1 MTTWSFSRLKSFETC
16 PKQFY
21 HVTVLG
27 EYPVVQ
33 TDAMTYGTAMHKAA
47 EDYIKENKP
56 LPDEF
61 MYVKGTLDELLGIRG
76 TKLTEQRLGLTRDL
90 KPCGFKDKDVWFR
103 GIVDLAIVDTL
114 GERAWIVDYKTGKSA
129 KYADKG
135 QLELMALSIFKKF
148 PDVKHINAAL
158 LFVVCNEMI
167 EAEYKIEN
175 SFDLWGKWLK
185 KYARMEKAYETDVWN
200 PRPSGLC
207 YHHCP
212 VLECVHNGRN

>member
-47 EDYIKENKP
+47 EDYIGEGKP

-61 MYVKGTLDELLGIRG
+61 MYVKGTLDELRAFRG

-103 GIVDLAIVDTL
+103 GIVDLAIIDTL

-158 LFVVCNEMI
+158 LFVVSNEMI

-175 SFDLWGKWLK
+175 SLDLWGKWLK

>member
-21 HVTVLG
+21 HVTVLN

-33 TDAMTYGTAMHKAA
+33 TDAMAYGTAMHKAA
-47 EDYIKENKP
+47 EDYVGENKP

-61 MYVKGTLDELLGIRG
+61 MFVKGTLDELLDIRG

-114 GERAWIVDYKTGKSA
+114 GERAWIVDYKTGKST

-148 PDVKHINAAL
+148 PDIKHINAAL
-158 LFVVCNEMI
+158 LFVVANEMI
-167 EAEYKIEN
+167 EAEYKIES

>member
-47 EDYIKENKP
+47 EDYIGEGKP

-61 MYVKGTLDELLGIRG
+61 MYVKGTLDELRAFRG

-158 LFVVCNEMI
+158 LFVVSNEMI

>member
-47 EDYIKENKP
+47 EDYIGENKP

-61 MYVKGTLDELLGIRG
+61 MYVKRTLDELLGIRG

-158 LFVVCNEMI
+158 LFVVSNEMI

>member
-47 EDYIKENKP
+47 EDYIGENKP

-61 MYVKGTLDELLGIRG
+61 MYVKETLDELLSIRG
-76 TKLTEQRLGLTRDL
+76 TKLTEQRLGLTKDL

-114 GERAWIVDYKTGKSA
+114 GERAWVVDYKTGKSA

-158 LFVVCNEMI
+158 LFVVSNEMI
-167 EAEYKIEN
+167 EAEYKLED
-175 SFDLWGKWLK
+175 SFNLWGKWLK
-185 KYARMEKAYETDVWN
+185 KYARMERAYETDVWN

>member
-47 EDYIKENKP
+47 EDYVGENKP
-56 LPDEF
+56 LPDEVMF
-61 MYVKGTLDELLGIRG
+61 VKETLDELLDIRG

-90 KPCGFKDKDVWFR
+90 KPCGFKDRDVWFR
-103 GIVDLAIVDTL
+103 GIVDLAIIDTL
-114 GERAWIVDYKTGKSA
+114 GERAWIVDYKTGKST

-148 PDVKHINAAL
+148 PDIKHINAAL
-158 LFVVCNEMI
+158 LFVVANEMI
-167 EAEYKIEN
+167 EDEYKIES

>member
-47 EDYIKENKP
+47 EDYIGEGKP

-158 LFVVCNEMI
+158 LFVVSNEMI

>member
-47 EDYIKENKP
+47 EDYIGENKP

-61 MYVKGTLDELLGIRG
+61 MYVKGLLDELRAFRG

-158 LFVVCNEMI
+158 LFVVSNEMI

-185 KYARMEKAYETDVWN
+185 KYARMERAYETDVWN

>member
-47 EDYIKENKP
+47 EDYIGENKP

-148 PDVKHINAAL
+148 PDVKHINAASHL
-158 LFVVCNEMI
+158 LSPAIISYFKLFELDFLTMI
-167 EAEYKIEN
+167 
-175 SFDLWGKWLK
+175 G
-185 KYARMEKAYETDVWN
+185 
-200 PRPSGLC
+200 
-207 YHHCP
+207 
-212 VLECVHNGRN
+212 

>member
-47 EDYIKENKP
+47 EDYIGENKP

-76 TKLTEQRLGLTRDL
+76 TKLTEQRLGLTKDL

-148 PDVKHINAAL
+148 PDIKHIKAAL
-158 LFVVCNEMI
+158 LFVVSNEMI
-167 EAEYKIEN
+167 EAEYKLED
-175 SFDLWGKWLK
+175 SFNLWGKWLK

>member
-158 LFVVCNEMI
+158 LFVVSNEMI

>member
-61 MYVKGTLDELLGIRG
+61 MYVKGTLDELRAFRG

-158 LFVVCNEMI
+158 LFVVSNEMI

>member
-47 EDYIKENKP
+47 EDYIGENKP

-61 MYVKGTLDELLGIRG
+61 MYVKGLLDELLAFRG

-158 LFVVCNEMI
+158 LFVVSNEMI

>member
-47 EDYIKENKP
+47 EDYVGENKP

-61 MYVKGTLDELLGIRG
+61 MFVKGTLDELLDIRG

-103 GIVDLAIVDTL
+103 GIVDLAIIDTL
-114 GERAWIVDYKTGKSA
+114 GERAWIVDYKTGKST

-148 PDVKHINAAL
+148 PNIKHINAAL
-158 LFVVCNEMI
+158 LFVVANEMI
-167 EAEYKIEN
+167 EDEYKIES

>member
-1 MTTWSFSRLKSFETC
+1 
-16 PKQFY
+16 
-21 HVTVLG
+21 VTVLG

-47 EDYIKENKP
+47 EDYVGEDKP
-56 LPDEF
+56 LPDKF
-61 MYVKGTLDELLGIRG
+61 MYVKGVLDELLAFRG

-114 GERAWIVDYKTGKSA
+114 GERAWIVDYKTGKST

-158 LFVVCNEMI
+158 LFVVANEII
-167 EAEYKIEN
+167 EAEYKIES

>member
-47 EDYIKENKP
+47 EDYIGENKP

-158 LFVVCNEMI
+158 LFVVANEMI

-175 SFDLWGKWLK
+175 SFDLWGKCLK

>member
-1 MTTWSFSRLKSFETC
+1 
-16 PKQFY
+16 
-21 HVTVLG
+21 VTVLG

-47 EDYIKENKP
+47 EDYVGEDKP
-56 LPDEF
+56 LPDKF
-61 MYVKGTLDELLGIRG
+61 MYVKGVLDELLSFRG

-114 GERAWIVDYKTGKSA
+114 GERAWIVDYKTGKST

-158 LFVVCNEMI
+158 LFVVANEII
-167 EAEYKIEN
+167 EAEYKIES

>member
-47 EDYIKENKP
+47 EDYVGEDKP
-56 LPDEF
+56 LPDKF
-61 MYVKGTLDELLGIRG
+61 MYVKGVLDELLSFRG

-114 GERAWIVDYKTGKSA
+114 GERAWIVDYKTGKST

-158 LFVVCNEMI
+158 LFVVANEII
-167 EAEYKIEN
+167 EAEYKIES

>member
-47 EDYIKENKP
+47 EDYVGENKP

-61 MYVKGTLDELLGIRG
+61 MFIKGTLDELLDIRG

-90 KPCGFKDKDVWFR
+90 KPCGFKDRDVWFR
-103 GIVDLAIVDTL
+103 GIVDLAIIDTL
-114 GERAWIVDYKTGKSA
+114 GERAWIVDYKTGKST

-148 PDVKHINAAL
+148 PDIKHINAAL
-158 LFVVCNEMI
+158 LFVVANEMI
-167 EAEYKIEN
+167 EDEYKIES

>member
-47 EDYIKENKP
+47 EDYIGENKP

-61 MYVKGTLDELLGIRG
+61 MYVKGTLDELRAFRG

-90 KPCGFKDKDVWFR
+90 KPCGFKVLKLTDTSVISKFR
-103 GIVDLAIVDTL
+103 LTKID
-114 GERAWIVDYKTGKSA
+114 
-129 KYADKG
+129 
-135 QLELMALSIFKKF
+135 FFF
-148 PDVKHINAAL
+148 PP
-158 LFVVCNEMI
+158 
-167 EAEYKIEN
+167 YKIQT
-175 SFDLWGKWLK
+175 SI
-185 KYARMEKAYETDVWN
+185 YRI
-200 PRPSGLC
+200 PS
-207 YHHCP
+207 
-212 VLECVHNGRN
+212 VFSQTT